1 MTDPR
6 ARRHRSKP
14 TLETTPYDTI
24 DRGFRAKQ
32 EARTTTGQ
40 IGNQLPIHRTH
51 DPVRKHTTFYLNDP
65 YNSAFTY
72 GPARKTQK
80 QRRRKIG
87 PSTKQKVQDRARAS
101 TVTPL
106 LLAWASFWYL
116 SFQLPFAIISTLGMS
131 LAAAVYGAVSAVVGE
146 GVTRFLAENV
156 LKEFDT
162 LIGAVEFVAGNVF
175 DIAFDPVLLF
185 LIPFAVVL
193 VLGLLNLIV
202 IWGVFSI
209 AGLNPLSGKSAL
221 AKMLLFLLALIGV
234 AIPILNLFPFTALWC
249 LLVWWKPT

>member
-51 DPVRKHTTFYLNDP
+51 NPVRNHTTFYLNDP

-87 PSTKQKVQDRARAS
+87 QKVQDRARAS
-101 TVTPL
+101 AVTPL

-116 SFQLPFAIISTLGMS
+116 SFQLPFAIISTLGMGI
-131 LAAAVYGAVSAVVGE
+131 AAAVYGAVSAVVGE
-146 GVTRFLAENV
+146 GVTRFLAENALV
-156 LKEFDT
+156 AINTFAK
-162 LIGAVEFVAGNVF
+162 AARFVAGNVF
-175 DIAFDPVLLF
+175 DITFDPVLLF